1 MSEKTGSGKR
11 KWRMEAPHPFVILFT
26 VIIIMAIATYLIP
39 AGEYD
44 RTQSEDG
51 KSYVVDGSYHQID
64 AKPAGILPVF
74 EAVHKGMVQSAPI
87 IFFIFIVGGAF
98 NVFRESNAIEGAF
111 GSISSK
117 LEGKEMYLIPIV
129 MLFFG
134 LGGAAIGMF
143 EESLPFILIMIPLAI
158 MMGFDSL
165 VGTGMVLV
173 GVASGFTAAF
183 MNPFTVGVAQGI
195 AEVPIFSGMGLR
207 VIFWLIYMVV
217 AILYVVRYARK
228 VRKNPESSLVYEE
241 DKKRNIR
248 VDLVKEHTLTG
259 KQITTLIIL
268 VATLIGLGFGVI
280 KFGWY
285 ITEIS
290 ALFLIMALIIGLV
303 NGKGINGTAVS
314 FVRGCEE
321 LVVGALVVGFA
332 YGALVILQD
341 SSTIDTIL
349 YGITALVSQL
359 PSGLAAIGMYIMQC
373 LLNIVVT
380 SGSGQAA
387 LSMPIMTPLSDL
399 LGVSRQTSVL
409 AFQMGDGLTNIIT
422 PTSGLLLAALAMAK
436 ISFAKWFKWVWPLIL
451 IQFILGAIFV
461 TIAHVFVWPA

>member
-1 MSEKTGSGKR
+1 MSEKSVSTKK
-11 KWRMEAPHPFVILFT
+11 KWKMEAPHPFVILFT

-44 RTQSEDG
+44 RSESDDG
-51 KSYVVDGSYHQID
+51 TSFVVDGSYHRID
-64 AKPAGILPVF
+64 SEPAGILPVF

-207 VIFWLIYMVV
+207 VIFWLIYMLV
-217 AILYVVRYARK
+217 AILYVVLYASK
-228 VRKNPESSLVYEE
+228 VRKNPEASLVYEE

-268 VATLIGLGFGVI
+268 VATLIALGFGVI
-280 KFGWY
+280 KFEWY

-314 FVRGCEE
+314 FVKGCEE

-341 SSTIDTIL
+341 SNTIDTIL
-349 YGITALVSQL
+349 YGITTLVSQM
-359 PSGLAAIGMYIMQC
+359 PSSLGAIGMYVMQC

-399 LGVSRQTSVL
+399 LGVSRQTAVL

-451 IQFILGAIFV
+451 IQLVLGAIFV

>member
-1 MSEKTGSGKR
+1 MSEKSVSTKK
-11 KWRMEAPHPFVILFT
+11 KWKMEAPHPFVILFT

-44 RTQSEDG
+44 RAESDDG
-51 KSYVVDGSYHQID
+51 TSFVVDGSYHRID
-64 AKPAGILPVF
+64 SEPAGILPVF

-207 VIFWLIYMVV
+207 VIFWLIYMLV
-217 AILYVVRYARK
+217 AILYVVLYARK
-228 VRKNPESSLVYEE
+228 VRKNPKASLVYEE

-248 VDLVKEHTLTG
+248 VDLVKEHTLAG

-280 KFGWY
+280 KFEWY

-303 NGKGINGTAVS
+303 NGKGINGTAIS
-314 FVRGCEE
+314 FVKGCEE

-341 SSTIDTIL
+341 SNTIDTIL
-349 YGITALVSQL
+349 YGITTLVSQM
-359 PSGLAAIGMYIMQC
+359 PSSLGAIGMYVMQC

-399 LGVSRQTSVL
+399 LGVSRQTAVL

-451 IQFILGAIFV
+451 IQLVLGAIFV

>member
-1 MSEKTGSGKR
+1 MSEKSVSTKK
-11 KWRMEAPHPFVILFT
+11 KWKMEAPHPFVILFT

-44 RTQSEDG
+44 RSESDDG
-51 KSYVVDGSYHQID
+51 TSFVVDGSYHRID
-64 AKPAGILPVF
+64 SEPAGILPVF

-207 VIFWLIYMVV
+207 VIFWLIYMLV
-217 AILYVVRYARK
+217 AILYVVLYARK
-228 VRKNPESSLVYEE
+228 VRKNPEASLVYEE

-268 VATLIGLGFGVI
+268 VATLIALGFGVI
-280 KFGWY
+280 KFEWY

-314 FVRGCEE
+314 FVKGCEE

-341 SSTIDTIL
+341 SNTIDTIL
-349 YGITALVSQL
+349 YGITTLVSQM
-359 PSGLAAIGMYIMQC
+359 PSSLGAIGMYVMQC

-399 LGVSRQTSVL
+399 LGVSRQTAVL

-451 IQFILGAIFV
+451 IQLVLGAIFV

>member
-1 MSEKTGSGKR
+1 MSEKTGISKK

-44 RTQSEDG
+44 RAVNDDG
-51 KSYVVDGSYHQID
+51 KSYVVDGSYHRID
-64 AKPAGILPVF
+64 SEPAGILPVF

-134 LGGAAIGMF
+134 VAGAAIGMF
-143 EESLPFILIMIPLAI
+143 EESLPFILIMIPLAV

-183 MNPFTVGVAQGI
+183 MNPFTIGVAQGI

-207 VIFWLIYMVV
+207 VIFWFIYMAV
-217 AILYVVRYARK
+217 AILYVLRYARK
-228 VRKNPESSLVYEE
+228 VKRNPKASIMYEE

-248 VDLVKEHTLTG
+248 VDLMKEHSLTG

-268 VATLIGLGFGVI
+268 VATLIALGFGVI
-280 KFGWY
+280 KFEWY

-303 NGKGINGTAVS
+303 NGKGINGTAKS

-321 LVVGALVVGFA
+321 LAVGALVVGFA
-332 YGALVILQD
+332 YGALVILQE

-349 YGITALVSQL
+349 YAVSSVVSQL
-359 PSGLAAIGMYIMQC
+359 PSSLGAIGMYIMQC
-373 LLNIVVT
+373 LLNIIVT

-387 LSMPIMTPLSDL
+387 LSMPIMAPLSDL

-422 PTSGLLLAALAMAK
+422 PTSGLLLAALAMAG
-436 ISFAKWFKWVWPLIL
+436 ISFVKWFKWVWPLIL
-451 IQFILGAIFV
+451 IQFVLGAIFV

>member
-1 MSEKTGSGKR
+1 MSEKTGSSKK
-11 KWRMEAPHPFVILFT
+11 KWKMEAPHPFVILFT

-44 RTQSEDG
+44 RAVNDDG
-51 KSYVVDGSYHQID
+51 TSYVVDGSYHRID

-195 AEVPIFSGMGLR
+195 AEVPMFSGMGLR
-207 VIFWLIYMVV
+207 VVFWAIYMVV
-217 AILYVVRYARK
+217 AILYVLRYAHK
-228 VRKNPESSLVYEE
+228 VRKNPKASLVYEE

-268 VATLIGLGFGVI
+268 VATLIALGFGVI
-280 KFGWY
+280 KFEWY

-314 FVRGCEE
+314 FVKGCEE

-349 YGITALVSQL
+349 YGITTLVSQM
-359 PSGLAAIGMYIMQC
+359 PSSLAAIGMYIMQC

-422 PTSGLLLAALAMAK
+422 PTSGLLLAALAMAR

-451 IQFILGAIFV
+451 IQFVLGAIFV

>member
-1 MSEKTGSGKR
+1 MSEKSGSTKK
-11 KWRMEAPHPFVILFT
+11 KWKMEAPHPFVILFT

-44 RTQSEDG
+44 RAESDDG
-51 KSYVVDGSYHQID
+51 TSYVVDGSYHRID
-64 AKPAGILPVF
+64 SKPAGILPVF

-207 VIFWLIYMVV
+207 VIFWLIYMLV
-217 AILYVVRYARK
+217 AILYVVLYARK
-228 VRKNPESSLVYEE
+228 VRKNPEASLVYEE

-268 VATLIGLGFGVI
+268 VATLIALGFGVI
-280 KFGWY
+280 KFEWY

-314 FVRGCEE
+314 FVKGCEE

-341 SSTIDTIL
+341 SNTIDTIL
-349 YGITALVSQL
+349 YGITTLVSQM
-359 PSGLAAIGMYIMQC
+359 PSSLGAIGMYIMQC

-399 LGVSRQTSVL
+399 LGVSRQTAVL

-451 IQFILGAIFV
+451 IQLVLGAIFV

>member
-1 MSEKTGSGKR
+1 MTEHASKGKK

-44 RTQSEDG
+44 RVENEDG
-51 KSYVVDGSYHQID
+51 RSYVVDGSYHPID
-64 AKPAGILPVF
+64 AESAGILPVF

-111 GSISSK
+111 GSISTK

-183 MNPFTVGVAQGI
+183 MNPFTIGVAQGI

-207 VIFWLIYMVV
+207 VIFWFIYMTV
-217 AILYVVRYARK
+217 AILYVLRYAHK
-228 VRKNPESSLVYEE
+228 IRKNPEASLMYEE

-248 VDLVKEHTLTG
+248 VDLIKEHTLTK
-259 KQITTLIIL
+259 KQIATLLIL
-268 VATLIGLGFGVI
+268 VATLIALGFGVI
-280 KFGWY
+280 EFKWY

-303 NGKGINGTAVS
+303 NGKGINGTAAS

-332 YGALVILQD
+332 YGALVILQE

-349 YGITALVSQL
+349 YGISGMVSQL
-359 PSGLAAIGMYIMQC
+359 PSSFAAIGMYVMQC
-373 LLNIVVT
+373 LLNIIVT

-409 AFQMGDGLTNIIT
+409 AFQMGDGLTNIFT
-422 PTSGLLLAALAMAK
+422 PTSGLLLAALAMAG